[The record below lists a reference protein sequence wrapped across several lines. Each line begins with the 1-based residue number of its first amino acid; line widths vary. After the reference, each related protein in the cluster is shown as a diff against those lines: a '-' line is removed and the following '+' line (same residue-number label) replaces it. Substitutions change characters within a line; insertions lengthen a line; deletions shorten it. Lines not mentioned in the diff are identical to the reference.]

1 MQLQELLA
9 DVDVIDVCG
18 DPSVDVR
25 ALAHD
30 SRRVEPGACFACI
43 VGANDDGHD
52 HAPEALRSGAVALL
66 VERHLE
72 RAVPEARVASVRR
85 ALGPAAAQLHGHPSR
100 ALRCLGVTGTNGKT
114 TTTHLLAGIA
124 GAAGERAG
132 VVGTVGAGTADAPRL
147 LEHTTPEAPELQAL
161 LARMRDDGVRTVAM
175 EVSSHALAQHRVDG
189 TWFEAACFTNLTR
202 DHLDYHASLD
212 DYFEA
217 KARLFDPARTA
228 RAAVNVDD
236 PRGVELAR
244 RCRERGVPVTTY
256 AVTNEADVV
265 ADAVAVGADGGR
277 FTLRAQDGGAVALHT
292 HLLGRLNVANA
303 LAAAVTAR
311 LVGFDDEAITAGLA
325 SVSAIPGRLERIDTG
340 QPFTVLVD
348 YAHTP
353 DALRAALAAA
363 RQLAGSKRVL
373 VVFGAGGDRDAAK
386 RPLMGEA
393 AAAGA
398 DVVVVTDDNPRS
410 EDPGEIA
417 SAIVAGARNGPAA
430 VRREPDRRAA
440 IRSAL
445 DEAGPGDVVL
455 IAGKGHETEQRVGDR
470 TIPFDDRTV
479 AHEELGNSRWN

>member
-1 MQLQELLA
+1 
-9 DVDVIDVCG
+9 
-18 DPSVDVR
+18 
-25 ALAHD
+25 
-30 SRRVEPGACFACI
+30 
-43 VGANDDGHD
+43 
-52 HAPEALRSGAVALL
+52 
-66 VERHLE
+66 
-72 RAVPEARVASVRR
+72 
-85 ALGPAAAQLHGHPSR
+85 
-100 ALRCLGVTGTNGKT
+100 
-114 TTTHLLAGIA
+114 
-124 GAAGERAG
+124 
-132 VVGTVGAGTADAPRL
+132 VGTVGAGTADAPRL

-410 EDPGEIA
+410 EDPDEIA

-445 DEAGPGDVVL
+445 EEAGPGDVVL
-455 IAGKGHETEQRVGDR
+455 IAGKGHETEQRIGNR

>member
-1 MQLQELLA
+1 VQLQELLA
-9 DVDVIDVCG
+9 DVDVLDVCG

-43 VGANDDGHD
+43 VGANEDGHD

-66 VERHLE
+66 VERHLG
-72 RAVPEARVASVRR
+72 RSVPEARVASVRR

-124 GAAGERAG
+124 AAAGERAG
-132 VVGTVGAGTADAPRL
+132 VVGTVGAGTAAAPRL

-161 LARMRDDGVRTVAM
+161 LAQMRADGVRTVAM

-189 TWFEAACFTNLTR
+189 TWFEAVCFTNLTR
-202 DHLDYHASLD
+202 DHLDYHASLE

-217 KARLFDPARTA
+217 KARLFEPATAA

-236 PRGVELAR
+236 RRGVELAR
-244 RCRERGVPVTTY
+244 RCRERGLPVTTY
-256 AVTNEADVV
+256 AVTADADVV
-265 ADAVAVGADGGR
+265 ARAVRVGADGCH
-277 FTLRAQDGGAVALHT
+277 FTMHAQDDGDLPLHT
-292 HLLGRLNVANA
+292 SLLGSLNVANA

-311 LVGFDDEAITAGLA
+311 LVGFDDEAITAGVA
-325 SVSAIPGRLERIDTG
+325 SVAAIPGRLERVDTG

-353 DALRAALAAA
+353 DALRAALSAA
-363 RQLAGSKRVL
+363 RQLAGSQRVL

-386 RPLMGEA
+386 RPLMGRA
-393 AAAGA
+393 AATGA

-410 EDPGEIA
+410 EDPAEIA
-417 SAIVAGARNGPAA
+417 AAVVAGAADGPAV
-430 VRREPDRRAA
+430 VRREPDRRSA

-445 DEAGPGDVVL
+445 DEARAGDVVL

-470 TIPFDDRTV
+470 VIPFDDRVV
-479 AHEELGNSRWN
+479 AREELGTARWN